1 MKNETKNKHLT
12 SLDRIDIEECLA
24 KNMSFKDIAKRL
36 GKSATTIS
44 REVKRHSYS
53 RANSFSVKDGIC
65 PLLLKAP
72 FVCNGCA
79 KRSRSN
85 CQYTRQ
91 LYLAKR
97 AQSEYETLLVEARN
111 GIPLNK
117 QSFYDTEKIISTAVR
132 NGQHIY
138 HAVQTHKLPVSV
150 TTVYRHIKKGYYTI
164 SPIDLPRAVKFKPRH
179 TKEALFVPSW
189 AKKGRTYE
197 DYLAFTADR
206 PDVPVIQFD
215 TVIGR
220 VGGKVIMTIH
230 FVSCDFMIGILLE
243 NKTAPEAAEKIS
255 VFKRTLKDNGFGFG
269 NIIPVILTD
278 NGGEFSNVSAFEN
291 DDNGNPETHM
301 FFCDSNSSYE
311 KPHIEKNHTM
321 FRDIVPKGA
330 SFDDFTQDTVNL
342 IFSHVNAVKRKQ
354 FNGKSAYELFT
365 FAFSENLAN
374 ILGISFIPAENV
386 IQTPALLH

>member
-138 HAVQTHKLPVSV
+138 HAVQTHKLPVSA

-291 DDNGNPETHM
+291 DDNGNSETHM